1 MDDLTREQQKLL
13 TSMYKEVLSRQPAVS
28 FDEAN
33 YFANSDV
40 VMDHFC
46 PDSDSDHV
54 SSLCWS
60 LASAGYITCEP
71 GEDLANEIKLTD
83 KTIIYME
90 IALDRM
96 YAQNANTVQMS
107 FWPAALFRLAILI
120 ICCMYMLRCFVKI

>member
-40 VMDHFC
+40 VMEHFY

-60 LASAGYITCEP
+60 LASAGYIP

-90 IALDRM
+90 NKFKNGLKSVLEFL
-96 YAQNANTVQMS
+96 AQ
-107 FWPAALFRLAILI
+107 F
-120 ICCMYMLRCFVKI
+120 K

>member
-13 TSMYKEVLSRQPAVS
+13 TSMYTEVLSRQPAVS

-40 VMDHFC
+40 VMEHFY

-90 IALDRM
+90 NKFKNGLKSVLEFL
-96 YAQNANTVQMS
+96 AQ
-107 FWPAALFRLAILI
+107 F
-120 ICCMYMLRCFVKI
+120 K

>member
-40 VMDHFC
+40 VMEHFY

-60 LASAGYITCEP
+60 LASAGYIICEP

-90 IALDRM
+90 NKFKNGLKSVLEFL
-96 YAQNANTVQMS
+96 AQ
-107 FWPAALFRLAILI
+107 F
-120 ICCMYMLRCFVKI
+120 K

>member
-13 TSMYKEVLSRQPAVS
+13 TSMYKEVLIRQPAVS

-54 SSLCWS
+54 SAPYPEVPAGTCQHSLDE
-60 LASAGYITCEP
+60 L
-71 GEDLANEIKLTD
+71 
-83 KTIIYME
+83 
-90 IALDRM
+90 
-96 YAQNANTVQMS
+96 
-107 FWPAALFRLAILI
+107 
-120 ICCMYMLRCFVKI
+120 

>member
-40 VMDHFC
+40 VMEHFY

-71 GEDLANEIKLTD
+71 GEDLANE
-83 KTIIYME
+83 
-90 IALDRM
+90 DRKS
-96 YAQNANTVQMS
+96 V
-107 FWPAALFRLAILI
+107 
-120 ICCMYMLRCFVKI
+120 V

>member
-13 TSMYKEVLSRQPAVS
+13 TSMYKEVLIRQPAVS

-71 GEDLANEIKLTD
+71 GEDLANESSSLIRQSFTW
-83 KTIIYME
+83 KTNLKMVLRVSLSSWHSSNEFFGQPPY
-90 IALDRM
+90 
-96 YAQNANTVQMS
+96 S
-107 FWPAALFRLAILI
+107 GWPFS
-120 ICCMYMLRCFVKI
+120 

>member
-40 VMDHFC
+40 VMEHFY

-54 SSLCWS
+54 SSLC
-60 LASAGYITCEP
+60 
-71 GEDLANEIKLTD
+71 
-83 KTIIYME
+83 
-90 IALDRM
+90 
-96 YAQNANTVQMS
+96 
-107 FWPAALFRLAILI
+107 
-120 ICCMYMLRCFVKI
+120 